1 MGNNMKVAFFSDFMR
16 ILMTAAIGLT
26 STSAFAVDGVFLG
39 QPGYGGNGCPA
50 GTVSAV
56 LSPDAKSLSVV
67 FDAYQVEVAGRT
79 RIARKNCDLQI
90 PVHVPSGWSFSVIQL
105 DYRGFN
111 SLPAGARS
119 ELVAD
124 YFFAGNGANSV
135 RYAKTFTGP
144 SDKDYLFTNKLGVEA
159 TVWSPC
165 DGADAILRAK
175 TDLRLYGNTRGD
187 QALSTVDSVDI
198 KSGLLYQ
205 FQWRRCR

>member
-1 MGNNMKVAFFSDFMR
+1 MKVVRVLVS
-16 ILMTAAIGLT
+16 AALGLV
-26 STSAFAVDGVFLG
+26 SAQALAVDGVYLG

-50 GTVSAV
+50 GSVSAV
-56 LSPDAKSLSVV
+56 LSTDAKTLSVV
-67 FDAYQVEVAGRT
+67 FDEYQVEVSGRT

-111 SLPAGARS
+111 SLPAGSRS

-124 YFFAGNGANSV
+124 YFFAGNGAGNSV
-135 RYAKTFTGP
+135 RYSKTFTGP
-144 SDKDYLFTNKLGVEA
+144 KDDDYLFTNQLGIEA

-165 DGADAILRAK
+165 DGADPILRAK
-175 TDLRLYGNTRGD
+175 TDLRLYGNARGD

-198 KSGLLYQ
+198 KSGLIYQ
-205 FQWRRCR
+205 FQWKKCR